1 MFLKLPT
8 LEGASKL
15 TPGVWLLDVCLGS
28 PRCISPALLRVSEIV
43 RVIVNDDEG
52 DADVA
57 DDSDDV
63 VGDC

>member
-1 MFLKLPT
+1 MHLACT
-8 LEGASKL
+8 
-15 TPGVWLLDVCLGS
+15 
-28 PRCISPALLRVSEIV
+28 REIV